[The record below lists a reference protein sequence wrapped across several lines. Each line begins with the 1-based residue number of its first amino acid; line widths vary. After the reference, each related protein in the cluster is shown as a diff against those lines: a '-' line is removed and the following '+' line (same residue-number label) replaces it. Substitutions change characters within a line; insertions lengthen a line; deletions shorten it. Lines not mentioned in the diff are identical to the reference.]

1 MYRCAFWAATV
12 AFLVSSVGAAAEPML
27 RILEPAADSSVA
39 AGKPIPILWDS
50 NYGDDTSYFISC
62 SRDGR
67 SFDIPI
73 ASRVHGYECAWT
85 PADPFDVRGW
95 VKVKAYG
102 PDGVLKSECVSEVSL
117 IPPTAIVVS
126 KRDQRVFHFSNG
138 AVKSVFIC
146 STALPKYDLDP
157 GVYRVY
163 SKQPRHWS
171 REYGVWMDHSLF
183 FHEGYALH
191 ATTMVRRLGRPAS
204 HGCIRLRPRDA
215 AKLYSNVVVGTPVIV
230 LPRSREC
237 SFLIDEAK
245 NASKEPARTV
255 VAVRR

>member
-1 MYRCAFWAATV
+1 M
-12 AFLVSSVGAAAEPML
+12 
-27 RILEPAADSSVA
+27 D
-39 AGKPIPILWDS
+39 
-50 NYGDDTSYFISC
+50 
-62 SRDGR
+62 
-67 SFDIPI
+67 
-73 ASRVHGYECAWT
+73 

-191 ATTMVRRLGRPAS
+191 ATTMVRRFGRPAS

-245 NASKEPARTV
+245 NASKRARADGCCREKVAEIQNRKSKIISARLLAALECSAIMKTGAAFPVPPAV
-255 VAVRR
+255 